1 MPRRPLSA
9 AARSP
14 ALPWSHT
21 AQQQAAKRLHAL
33 GQQAGGESGEDVA
46 AAALGHA
53 VVTGGV
59 HRQTAV
65 RRGHHRAA
73 ALQHQ
78 IDAAAGRIGRRPALP
93 SAAEVAAGAEKL
105 PLVGRHHR
113 HLTAAEGQLIYMPLQ
128 RVYAIGIQ
136 HQRLVQRQQAAHQ
149 RIALL
154 AASHAAAH
162 SHGIAPGGAA
172 ADVLLRRQREPA
184 LQRGQR
190 VGHGL
195 IGLHRRHLPDVGRDA
210 QKDQPAAG
218 ADGGAGAEH
227 RRTGVAHAAPQH
239 VHLAE
244 IPLVARR
251 VAGRQGGLYIVK
263 VDGQHAHC
271 SSRRFLFSI
280 A

>member
-93 SAAEVAAGAEKL
+93 SAAEVAAGTEKL

-136 HQRLVQRQQAAHQ
+136 YQRLVQRQQAAHQ

-154 AASHAAAH
+154 
-162 SHGIAPGGAA
+162 G
-172 ADVLLRRQREPA
+172 
-184 LQRGQR
+184 R
-190 VGHGL
+190 VPC
-195 IGLHRRHLPDVGRDA
+195 RSP
-210 QKDQPAAG
+210 
-218 ADGGAGAEH
+218 
-227 RRTGVAHAAPQH
+227 
-239 VHLAE
+239 
-244 IPLVARR
+244 
-251 VAGRQGGLYIVK
+251 
-263 VDGQHAHC
+263 
-271 SSRRFLFSI
+271 
-280 A
+280 